1 MNKHKQQHKQIHSLC
16 DRKTLATYENRRTL
30 RQNGYDSDII

>member
-1 MNKHKQQHKQIHSLC
+1 MNKHKQQHKQIHSLY
-16 DRKTLATYENRRTL
+16 DRKTLETYENRRTL